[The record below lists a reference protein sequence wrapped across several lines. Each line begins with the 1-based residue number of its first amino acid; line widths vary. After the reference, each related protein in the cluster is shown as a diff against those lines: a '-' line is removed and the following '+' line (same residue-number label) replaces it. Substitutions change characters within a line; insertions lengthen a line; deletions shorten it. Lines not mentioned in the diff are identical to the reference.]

1 MRQIA
6 KESANQVVEK
16 VLKGNMVIIV
26 LLNGKNSY
34 RIFENREKTIIVP
47 ETELN
52 DTDAAEAIS
61 EEGNVLT
68 IEETVVGTPA
78 YILDDEI
85 ISTLE
90 RKFETFSESIESR
103 LLNIEEQM
111 IGSKDSHI
119 EKIGDDDSDN
129 AFCFNLLKNHL
140 SELERQIIEKDAIIR
155 FFYLINSLIKT
166 SMVILVLIK
175 PLMTIKTV
183 LKRELIILL
192 IITSLWSNIIVIIKK
207 KKVKTSS

>member
-1 MRQIA
+1 MRQTA

-103 LLNIEEQM
+103 LLNIEEQI
-111 IGSKDSHI
+111 IGSKDSHT

>member
-103 LLNIEEQM
+103 LLNIEEQI

-192 IITSLWSNIIVIIKK
+192 IITSLWSNIMIIIKK
-207 KKVKTSS
+207 KKVTSS